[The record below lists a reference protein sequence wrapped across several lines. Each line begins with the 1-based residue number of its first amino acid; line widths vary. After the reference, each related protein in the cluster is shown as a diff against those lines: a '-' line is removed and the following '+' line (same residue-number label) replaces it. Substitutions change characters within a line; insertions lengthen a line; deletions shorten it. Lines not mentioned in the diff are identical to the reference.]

1 VHIEMAK
8 LSKDLVSGTLHPR
21 ETLFLSG
28 NFGALNAETI
38 VAADGAATVSVDLRG
53 TFNLT
58 VTVEATIDGTNWQM
72 VPMRPLNG
80 AATGYV
86 AAIVGNTAGSW
97 TGSLAGFRL
106 VRARC
111 TAYTSGAAV
120 CVIATNS
127 APLDQSLVGTVTTSL
142 ATTLGAV
149 GVASTLNLG
158 APGVGLR
165 HYLTSLSITR
175 YATAL
180 LTASATPITVT
191 TNNLPGALA
200 YTFAADAAALGV
212 ADKWREEFAFPLAAA
227 AQNAVTSIACPAVPS
242 VIWRITAGF
251 YVAP

>member
-1 VHIEMAK
+1 MAK
-8 LSKDLVSGTLHPR
+8 LSKDLGSGTLHPR

-72 VPMRPLNG
+72 VPMRPING
-80 AATGYV
+80 AASGYV
-86 AAIVGNTAGSW
+86 ASIAGSVPGSW

-111 TAYTSGAAV
+111 TAYTSGSAV
-120 CVIATNS
+120 CVVATNG
-127 APLDQSLVGTVTTSL
+127 APLDQSLVGTVTSSM
-142 ATTLGAV
+142 ATILGTV
-149 GVASTLNLG
+149 GAATTLNLG
-158 APGVGLR
+158 APGAGLR
-165 HYLTSLSITR
+165 HYLTAISITR

-180 LTASATPITVT
+180 LTASATPVTVT
-191 TNNLPGALA
+191 TNNLPGVLA
-200 YTFAADAAALGV
+200 FTFAADALALG
-212 ADKWREEFAFPLAAA
+212 ATERWREEFAFPLAAA
-227 AQNAVTSIACPAVPS
+227 AQNAVTSIVCPATPS
-242 VIWRITAGF
+242 LIWRITAGF